1 MNQNYFDISTKV
13 RLVRLTEVIDT
24 TGRSRSSIYSDIKEG
39 VFPKPVKI
47 GKRAVAWSSEDI
59 TNWIADRINAVGVN
73 QDV

>member
-1 MNQNYFDISTKV
+1 MNQNYFDISTLV
-13 RLVRLTEVIDT
+13 RLVRLAEVIHS

-39 VFPKPVKI
+39 VFPKPIKI

-59 TNWIADRINAVGVN
+59 TKWIDDRINAVGGN